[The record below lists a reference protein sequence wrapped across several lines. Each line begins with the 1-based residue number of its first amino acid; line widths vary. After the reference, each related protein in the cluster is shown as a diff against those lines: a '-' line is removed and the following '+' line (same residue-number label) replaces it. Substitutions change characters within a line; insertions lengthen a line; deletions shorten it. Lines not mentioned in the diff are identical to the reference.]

1 MSKKHSMQEKH
12 LYEYAV
18 IRVLPAVER
27 EEFLNV
33 GIILFCKKVKFIKV
47 YYTVNEHRLRSFSGE
62 LDTEQLCLN
71 LQSFEKIAI
80 GDETAGPIALMDLP
94 SRFRWLTAVRS
105 SSIQTSR
112 PHPGLCNDL
121 EQTAKRLFEELVL

>member
-1 MSKKHSMQEKH
+1 MHEKY

-18 IRVLPAVER
+18 IRVLPVVER
-27 EEFLNV
+27 EEFINV
-33 GIILFCKKVKFIKV
+33 GIILFCKEEKYIRVLFTLPEAK
-47 YYTVNEHRLRSFSGE
+47 LRSFSKD
-62 LDTEQLCLN
+62 LDIDQIRLN

-80 GDETAGPIALMDLP
+80 GTPNCGPISRLDVP

-105 SSIQTSR
+105 SAIQTSR

-121 EQTAKRLFEELVL
+121 EQTAKRLFDELAS

>member
-1 MSKKHSMQEKH
+1 MQESH

-27 EEFLNV
+27 EEFVNV
-33 GIILFCKKVKFIKV
+33 GVILFCKQQKFIRVLMNLDEAK
-47 YYTVNEHRLRSFSGE
+47 LSAFSKD
-62 LDTEQLCLN
+62 LDLEQIRLN
-71 LQSFEKIAI
+71 LKSFEKIAE
-80 GDETAGPIALMDLP
+80 GKADGGPIACMDLP

-112 PHPGLCNDL
+112 PHPGLCKDL
-121 EQTAKRLFEELVL
+121 DQTVQRLFKELVL